1 MDISV
6 GDIVCFKKIYTIG
19 IDELIRA
26 KNYSKYR
33 FCIDFKKDYLLFKK
47 IIDEFKNNVYNISML
62 DLIKYVN
69 KNKKI
74 IKN

>member
-1 MDISV
+1 MC
-6 GDIVCFKKIYTIG
+6 GMQ
-19 IDELIRA
+19 

-69 KNKKI
+69 KNKKLLN
-74 IKN
+74 IKKILKEIRVGISH